1 MKELLKKISD
11 SYNIPYDD
19 LIELQKKITNKNG
32 NQLNDLPKDLS
43 IPYYGEVFND
53 QCKGIVFDHGLYTQC
68 KVITSNKFCKKCEKM
83 KYGSIY
89 DRSKYKLG
97 EYVCNSGKKEI
108 NYIEYLTK
116 NNINID
122 KVKEYFI
129 KNNIPYDIKI
139 DSLKKKNSTRGRPK
153 KNIVKLNN
161 TDSQSDES
169 ISQTTDESNEEY
181 KLDVEKIYINEQLF
195 YKTKTGLFLDSDLK
209 IVDIETVR

>member
-1 MKELLKKISD
+1 
-11 SYNIPYDD
+11 
-19 LIELQKKITNKNG
+19 
-32 NQLNDLPKDLS
+32 
-43 IPYYGEVFND
+43 
-53 QCKGIVFDHGLYTQC
+53 
-68 KVITSNKFCKKCEKM
+68 M

-108 NYIEYLTK
+108 NYMEYLTK

-129 KNNIPYDIKI
+129 KNNIPYDINI
-139 DSLKKKNSTRGRPK
+139 DSIKQKKSTRGRPK

-161 TDSQSDES
+161 ADTQDNESICQTIDES
-169 ISQTTDESNEEY
+169 IEEY
-181 KLDVEKIYINEQLF
+181 KLDVEKIYINDQLF
-195 YKTKTGLFLDSDLK
+195 YKTATGLFLDSDLK

>member
-19 LIELQKKITNKNG
+19 LIELQKIITNKNG

-97 EYVCNSGKKEI
+97 EYVCNSD
-108 NYIEYLTK
+108 EY
-116 NNINID
+116 
-122 KVKEYFI
+122 
-129 KNNIPYDIKI
+129 
-139 DSLKKKNSTRGRPK
+139 LKKK
-153 KNIVKLNN
+153 L
-161 TDSQSDES
+161 
-169 ISQTTDESNEEY
+169 
-181 KLDVEKIYINEQLF
+181 L
-195 YKTKTGLFLDSDLK
+195 
-209 IVDIETVR
+209 

>member
-11 SYNIPYDD
+11 SYDIPYDD
-19 LIELQKKITNKNG
+19 LINLQKNLTNKNS
-32 NQLNDLPKDLS
+32 NNTNDLPKDLS
-43 IPYYGEVFND
+43 IPYYGIVFND
-53 QCKGIVFDHGLYTQC
+53 KCKGIIYDHGLYTQC
-68 KVITSNKFCKKCEKM
+68 KVITSNKFCKKCEKL

-97 EYVCNSGKKEI
+97 EYVCNNGKKEI

-116 NNINID
+116 NNINLD
-122 KVKEYFI
+122 KVREYFE
-129 KNNIPYDIKI
+129 KNNIPYEINSDN
-139 DSLKKKNSTRGRPK
+139 LKQKKTTRGRPK

-161 TDSQSDES
+161 TDTHSD
-169 ISQTTDESNEEY
+169 TLTDKITEESNEEY

-195 YKTKTGLFLDSDLK
+195 YKTKTGLFLDSDLN